1 MAAAEPAVRT
11 GMDGALF
18 NDGFFNV
25 VFRRSPALANDGMIQ
40 TGVGGV
46 AGAIGSADEPTRS
59 SRPIVQHSL

>member
-1 MAAAEPAVRT
+1 VAAAEPAVPT

-25 VFRRSPALANDGMIQ
+25 VFRRSPALPNDGMIQ

-59 SRPIVQHSL
+59 SRPIVQRSL